1 MSDIHYE
8 RAHDLGLDRARE
20 LAREW
25 LDDAARKLGLSCQTQ
40 AGETQDTI
48 TFERTGVKGT
58 MLVSGTGFTLDIKLG
73 MMMAAF
79 KPLVEA
85 EVSRNLERII
95 EKASGGSSAA

>member
-8 RAHDLGLDRARE
+8 RAHDLGLARARE

-40 AGETQDTI
+40 TGETQDTI
-48 TFERTGVKGT
+48 TFERMGVKGT
-58 MLVSGTGFTLDIKLG
+58 MLVSGTEFTLDITLG
-73 MMMAAF
+73 AMMAAF
-79 KPLVEA
+79 KPIVKA

>member
-8 RAHDLGLDRARE
+8 RAHDLGLTRARE

-40 AGETQDTI
+40 PGETQDTI

-58 MLVSGTGFTLDIKLG
+58 MLVSGTDFKLDIHLG
-73 MMMAAF
+73 LMMAAF

-95 EKASGGSSAA
+95 EKASGGPSAA

>member
-25 LDDAARKLGLSCQTQ
+25 LDDAARKLGLSCQT
-40 AGETQDTI
+40 
-48 TFERTGVKGT
+48 
-58 MLVSGTGFTLDIKLG
+58 LDIKLG

-79 KPLVEA
+79 KPIVEA

>member
-40 AGETQDTI
+40 AGDTQDTI
-48 TFERTGVKGT
+48 TFERSGVNGT
-58 MLVSGTGFTLDIKLG
+58 MLVSGTQFTLDIKLS
-73 MMMAAF
+73 MMMVAL
-79 KPLVEA
+79 KPIVEA
-85 EVSRNLERII
+85 EVSRNLEAII
-95 EKASGGSSAA
+95 QKASGGTSAA